1 MGISACRLMEGEAK
15 QYRLFQESMM
25 QYIIPCLIA
34 ELIILVLV
42 INIVIKHKMNMRDTL
57 TGLPNREV
65 FLRYTENLYHSS
77 NKIFIIAFDNFK
89 VINETCG
96 TDVGDILLQWLAE
109 DFQAEFP
116 NDRVYRYDGDIFAL
130 IVGNRK
136 NIYYQEKINR
146 VIARERILSDMTI
159 QLQAC
164 VCQLFTMRYDD
175 SGVIQMI
182 EFMIDEGKKRGKGTY
197 LEINDAL
204 KKGLHRKSMIEQT
217 LMEHLNANHFEVH
230 YQPIWDVKA
239 GKFHSMEALVR
250 LNVPGYGYI
259 SPEEFILI
267 AERNGM
273 VLKLGMIV
281 LEEVC
286 KLIKS
291 RRLQDYGIDFV
302 EINLSV
308 IQCMQTEL
316 YTQVIEVLN
325 RYEIPPEMINLEI
338 TESAQAFSEKQMAQ
352 NIARLTL
359 KNITFSLDD
368 YGSGYSNINYLTDF
382 PFTIVKI
389 DKYLVWEAMKKV
401 SSKYILEST
410 IAMCKKINKKV
421 VTEGIENEEMLAM
434 VKDMGADY
442 VQGYYFSKPVP
453 GEKLIRV
460 LEVNT
465 GGA

>member
-1 MGISACRLMEGEAK
+1 MLIPLLGNI
-15 QYRLFQESMM
+15 M
-25 QYIIPCLIA
+25 QYIVLGLVGEFIVL
-34 ELIILVLV
+34 ILV
-42 INIVIKHKMNMRDTL
+42 ISIVMKHKSNHRDTL

-65 FLRYTENLYHSS
+65 FLKYTETLYHSS

-89 VINETCG
+89 VINETYG
-96 TDVGDILLQWLAE
+96 TDVGDILLQWVAE

-116 NDRVYRYDGDIFAL
+116 NDHIYRYDGDIFAL

-136 NIYYQEKINR
+136 NIHYREKINR
-146 VIARERILSDMTI
+146 IISRERILSDMAIT
-159 QLQAC
+159 LQAC
-164 VCQLFTMRYDD
+164 ICQLFTVRYDD

-182 EFMIDEGKKRGKGTY
+182 EFMIEEGKKQGRGTY
-197 LEINDAL
+197 LEINDEI
-204 KKGLHRKSMIEQT
+204 KQGLHRKSMIEQT

-230 YQPIWDVKA
+230 YQPIWDVQA
-239 GKFHSMEALVR
+239 EKFHSMEALVR
-250 LNVPGYGYI
+250 LNVPGYGYV
-259 SPEEFILI
+259 SPEEFILV

-286 KLIKS
+286 KLIKTYD
-291 RRLQDYGIDFV
+291 LKKYGIDFV

-316 YTQVIEVLN
+316 YAQVIDVLK

-352 NIARLTL
+352 NIARLML

-410 IAMCKKINKKV
+410 IKMCKKINKKV
-421 VTEGIENEEMLAM
+421 VTEGIEDEEMLTM
-434 VKDMGADY
+434 VKNMGADY

-453 GEKLIRV
+453 EKKLIRV
-460 LEVNT
+460 LEVNASET
-465 GGA
+465 

>member
-1 MGISACRLMEGEAK
+1 MEGDEGWQQPFLK
-15 QYRLFQESMM
+15 NRM
-25 QYIIPCLIA
+25 QYMVPFLIA
-34 ELIILVLV
+34 ELVLFLLAV
-42 INIVIKHKMNMRDTL
+42 GIVIKHKTNQRDTL
-57 TGLPNREV
+57 TGLPNREA
-65 FLRYTENLYHSS
+65 FLKYTVTLYHAS

-89 VINETCG
+89 VINETYG
-96 TDVGDILLQWLAE
+96 TDVGDILLQWVAE
-109 DFQAEFP
+109 DFQEEFP
-116 NDRVYRYDGDIFAL
+116 KDPVYRYDGDIFAL
-130 IVGNRK
+130 VVGNRK
-136 NIYYQEKINR
+136 NIYYREKINR
-146 VIARERILSDMTI
+146 IISRERILSGMTI
-159 QLQAC
+159 TLQAC
-164 VCQLFTMRYDD
+164 ICQLFAVRYDD
-175 SGVIQMI
+175 SGVVHMI
-182 EFMIDEGKKRGKGTY
+182 EFMIEESKKRGKGTY
-197 LEINDAL
+197 LEINDEI
-204 KKGLHRKSMIEQT
+204 KQGLQRKSMIEQT
-217 LMEHLNANHFEVH
+217 LLERLNANCFEVH
-230 YQPIWDVKA
+230 YQPIWDVRAK
-239 GKFHSMEALVR
+239 KFHSMEALVR

-286 KLIKS
+286 KLIKT
-291 RRLQDYGIDFV
+291 RHLEEYGIDFV

-308 IQCMQTEL
+308 IQCMQAEL
-316 YTQVIEVLN
+316 YTQVIDLLH

-401 SSKYILEST
+401 SSRYILEST

-434 VKDMGADY
+434 VREMGADY

-453 GEKLIRV
+453 QEKLIKV
-460 LEVNT
+460 LEVNVSET
-465 GGA
+465 S

>member
-1 MGISACRLMEGEAK
+1 MH
-15 QYRLFQESMM
+15 
-25 QYIIPCLIA
+25 YIIPGLIG
-34 ELIILVLV
+34 EFIVLILV
-42 INIVIKHKMNMRDTL
+42 ISIVMRHKSNTKDTL

-65 FLRYTENLYHSS
+65 FLRYTETLYHSS

-89 VINETCG
+89 VINETYG
-96 TDVGDILLQWLAE
+96 TDVGDILLQWIAE
-109 DFQAEFP
+109 DLLVEFP
-116 NDRVYRYDGDIFAL
+116 NDHIYRYDGDIFAL
-130 IVGNRK
+130 VVGNRK

-146 VIARERILSDMTI
+146 VISRERILSDMAITME
-159 QLQAC
+159 AC
-164 VCQLFTMRYDD
+164 LCQLFTVRYDD
-175 SGVIQMI
+175 SGVIRMI
-182 EFMIDEGKKRGKGTY
+182 EFMIEEAKKQGKGTY
-197 LEINDAL
+197 LEFHDEIRQ
-204 KKGLHRKSMIEQT
+204 GLYRKSMIEQT
-217 LMEHLNANHFEVH
+217 LMEQLNANHFEVH
-230 YQPIWDVKA
+230 YQPIWDVRA

-259 SPEEFILI
+259 SPEEFILV

-286 KLIKS
+286 KFIKS
-291 RRLQDYGIDFV
+291 YRLQEYGIDFV

-308 IQCMQTEL
+308 VQCMQTEL

-410 IAMCKKINKKV
+410 IKMCKKINKKV
-421 VTEGIENEEMLAM
+421 VTEGIEDEEMLSM
-434 VKDMGADY
+434 VQDMGADY

-453 GEKLIRV
+453 GDKLIRV
-460 LEVNT
+460 LEVNASET
-465 GGA
+465 